1 MAALDREVK
10 YLVNKAKLW
19 RPKKTEKK
27 SNQNQT
33 FEENIPE
40 GGHAKAKVLNV
51 TDDVTGKAD
60 KSSGTATADG
70 GNNDTVANLNKDN
83 LKEKKSNK
91 SKRVPPVLDEA
102 SFDEKGE

>member
-60 KSSGTATADG
+60 KSSGTADG